1 VWKVKVGDKVSAG
14 DVLCDVQTD
23 KATMEMESMED
34 GYIAQILV
42 AADSGD
48 IPCGQVRRLT
58 QPPRVPSVSEQSG
71 LFGAPVARVA

>member
-1 VWKVKVGDKVSAG
+1 LATGEPSLFTQGSIAVWKVKVGDKVSAG

-42 AADSGD
+42 AANSGD

-58 QPPRVPSVSEQSG
+58 QPPLPC
-71 LFGAPVARVA
+71 

>member
-1 VWKVKVGDKVSAG
+1 MWKMKVGDKVSAG

-34 GYIAQILV
+34 GYLAQILV

-48 IPCGQVRRLT
+48 IPCGQVRRCR
-58 QPPRVPSVSEQSG
+58 PPPCGNACVQITLGVRRS
-71 LFGAPVARVA
+71 